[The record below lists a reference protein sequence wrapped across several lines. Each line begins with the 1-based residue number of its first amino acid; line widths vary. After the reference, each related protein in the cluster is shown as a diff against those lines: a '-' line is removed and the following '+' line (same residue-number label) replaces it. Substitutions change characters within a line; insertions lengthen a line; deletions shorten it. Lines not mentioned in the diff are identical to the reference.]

1 MEVFVCSPGRS
12 KFSNCLFTEGSVV
25 RDLLLRFV
33 QQSEASPHDLYVSK
47 DGRLASLDDHLQG
60 GAVYHLQPRLLG
72 GKGGFGS
79 MLRALGAQIEKTTN
93 REACRDLSGR
103 RLRDVNHENEM
114 ADWLKKQ
121 TEREA
126 EKEQRRLERLQRKLL
141 EPKHQFSDASYEQ
154 QCHDLSE
161 RLEDS
166 VLKGLQAASSPEV
179 SAQLSPKR
187 KASSQSEPP
196 IKKQKK
202 MGACFWS
209 GFDELMSSEE
219 EDDSPS
225 TSTCEADATMTT
237 QWAEPGPSC
246 SLVATPPQEA
256 VKAQRAMPPKEEAR
270 AHKATPPKE
279 EARAHK
285 ATPPKEEARAHKAT
299 PPKEEARAHEATP
312 PKEEARAHKAT
323 PPKEEARAHE
333 AMPPNEE
340 AEAQKATP
348 PIEEAEA
355 QKATP
360 PIEEV
365 EVQKATP
372 PIEEAEM
379 QKATPPIEEA
389 EVQKATLPKEEA
401 EMQKATP
408 PVEEAEMQKATPLKE
423 EAKAQK
429 ATPPKEEAETQRV
442 TPPPVEAE
450 AQKASCCSPEP
461 QPGEDADGGAVSV
474 SVSSA
479 TCVQQL
485 ERLGLEVLKEELMRR
500 RVKCGGTLSERAA
513 RLFVVR
519 NLQVDQIDPTLLAK
533 PAKSKRK

>member
-1 MEVFVCSPGRS
+1 MEVFVSSPGRS

-33 QQSEASPHDLYVSK
+33 QQLEASPHDLYFSK
-47 DGRLASLDDHLQG
+47 DGRLACLDDHLQG
-60 GAVYHLQPRLLG
+60 GAVYHLQARVLG

-187 KASSQSEPP
+187 KASIQSEPP

-209 GFDELMSSEE
+209 GFDELTSSED

-225 TSTCEADATMTT
+225 TSTCEVAATMKT

-246 SLVATPPQEA
+246 SFVATPPQEV
-256 VKAQRAMPPKEEAR
+256 VKAQMAMPPKEEAR
-270 AHKATPPKE
+270 AHKASPPKE
-279 EARAHK
+279 EATAHE
-285 ATPPKEEARAHKAT
+285 AMPPKKEASL
-299 PPKEEARAHEATP
+299 HEATP
-312 PKEEARAHKAT
+312 PKEKAQALKTT
-323 PPKEEARAHE
+323 PPKKEPEVKASTPE
-333 AMPPNEE
+333 EE
-340 AEAQKATP
+340 AE
-348 PIEEAEA
+348 
-355 QKATP
+355 
-360 PIEEV
+360 
-365 EVQKATP
+365 
-372 PIEEAEM
+372 
-379 QKATPPIEEA
+379 
-389 EVQKATLPKEEA
+389 
-401 EMQKATP
+401 
-408 PVEEAEMQKATPLKE
+408 
-423 EAKAQK
+423 AQK
-429 ATPPKEEAETQRV
+429 ATPPKEEAEAQKATLPIEEAEAQKASPHV
-442 TPPPVEAE
+442 EEAEAQKATPPKEEAEAQKATPTQVEAE
-450 AQKASCCSPEP
+450 AQKASSCSPEP
-461 QPGEDADGGAVSV
+461 QPGEDADGGAVTV

-485 ERLGLEVLKEELMRR
+485 EHLGLEVLKQELMRR
-500 RVKCGGTLSERAA
+500 GVKCGGTLSERAA

-519 NLQVDQIDPTLLAK
+519 NLQLDQIDPTLLAK